1 MNLLRFKD
9 VTFDYPDIVSTC
21 SNNGNG
27 PETVIVYMNMRILE
41 LFTVSTTKVN
51 TSVFLIRIGI

>member
-21 SNNGNG
+21 SNNGKG